1 MPATH
6 WIVEKQGNTST
17 AAVKVTN
24 REFQDMNSYMAGQLY
39 KVEGSDAVFFYNYGS
54 IDTLQFVKVDAE
66 IAADKYLGYKHL
78 TDEECAAR
86 VYSFNYLHGLNM
98 DTYLNVPEGKDSI
111 VRVDE
116 KGGKA
121 WFQLEKV
128 VKEDSY
134 GSQAAITGVAKL
146 VRDVY
151 LSLIH
156 I

>member
-1 MPATH
+1 MGNRLLLLYPVISRYRFRVLRTTREKPLCLLSPVATED
-6 WIVEKQGNTST
+6 V
-17 AAVKVTN
+17 
-24 REFQDMNSYMAGQLY
+24 Y
-39 KVEGSDAVFFYNYGS
+39 KRQVEGSDAVFFYNYGS

-134 GSQAAITGVAKL
+134 GRCV
-146 VRDVY
+146 
-151 LSLIH
+151 
-156 I
+156 

>member
-1 MPATH
+1 M
-6 WIVEKQGNTST
+6 
-17 AAVKVTN
+17 
-24 REFQDMNSYMAGQLY
+24 LY

-134 GSQAAITGVAKL
+134 GSQAAITGVANWFVMYIESKF
-146 VRDVY
+146 VMHRSWIKITCICVMI
-151 LSLIH
+151 LI
-156 I
+156 